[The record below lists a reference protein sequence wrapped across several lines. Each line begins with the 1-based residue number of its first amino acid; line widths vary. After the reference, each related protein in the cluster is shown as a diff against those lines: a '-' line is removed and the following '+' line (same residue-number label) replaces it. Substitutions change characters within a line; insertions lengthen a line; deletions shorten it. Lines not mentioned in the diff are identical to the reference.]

1 MKKVI
6 VINAKI
12 AQFGEDF
19 STLCVLDAQQGIEEY
34 SKTLAKQVTNFCT
47 DNDVEITEKEALMIA
62 ETLCWSDYAETPR
75 CELLFTAATYEIL

>member
-19 STLCVLDAQQGIEEY
+19 STLCVLDGKQNVVQYAE
-34 SKTLAKQVTNFCT
+34 TLAKQIYEFCVDHDVT
-47 DNDVEITEKEALMIA
+47 VTEKQVSRIA
-62 ETLCWSDYAETPR
+62 EELSWGDYAETPEG
-75 CELLFTAATYEIL
+75 ELLFTAATYEIL

>member
-19 STLCVLDAQQGIEEY
+19 STLCVLDAHQNVMQYG
-34 SKTLAKQVTNFCT
+34 KTLAKQIYDFCV
-47 DNDVEITEKEALMIA
+47 DNDVAVTKEQASKVAEAL
-62 ETLCWSDYAETPR
+62 CWGDWTETPGG
-75 CELLFTAATYEIL
+75 ELLFTAATYDVL

>member
-19 STLCVLDAQQGIEEY
+19 STLCVLDGKQAVTQYAE
-34 SKTLAKQVTNFCT
+34 TLAKQIYEFCI
-47 DNDVEITEKEALMIA
+47 DNDVVVTKEQASRVAEAL
-62 ETLCWSDYAETPR
+62 CWGDWTETPGG
-75 CELLFTAATYEIL
+75 ELLFTAATYEIL

>member
-19 STLCVLDAQQGIEEY
+19 STLCVLDG
-34 SKTLAKQVTNFCT
+34 KQKVTQY
-47 DNDVEITEKEALMIA
+47 A
-62 ETLCWSDYAETPR
+62 ETLAEQIYNFCIDNNVKVTKKQVGRIAMELSWGDYAETPEG
-75 CELLFTAATYEIL
+75 ELIFTAATYEIL